1 MQCCRDTRAEKGV
14 NAGEAESRL
23 LRVLHLED
31 SENDQI
37 LVTEMLRAE
46 GLPCEI
52 ISVKTESDFE
62 TSLKKKSFDL
72 IISDFSL
79 PSCDALKA
87 LEIAQKISPETP
99 FIFFSGTIGEEVA
112 VETLKKG
119 ATDYILKQR
128 PGRLTAAVRNALRAA
143 GERARIRKM
152 ENEMRQLQEQ
162 FLRAQRLE
170 SLGALVGGI
179 AHDLNN
185 MLVPIIVGVDIL
197 KEQNISLD
205 ARSMVQTMEGSAR
218 RSAEMVRQMLLF
230 ARGGEASKTV
240 IHVAPLVKEM
250 CRIISDTFPKNI
262 HCDVQLE
269 NNSWPVL
276 GVPTQ
281 LHQVLL
287 NLCVNARDAMPNGG
301 TLTLK
306 MKNAKVDAV
315 EALRQMVEPGNY
327 LCVAVADTGQG
338 IPPELLNKIFQPFFT
353 TKGPEKGTG
362 LGLST
367 CRSIVKSHD
376 GFISVASKPGAGS
389 EFKVYLPARDGKA
402 EQSARQK
409 INLPAGNGER
419 VLVVDDEE
427 SILAI
432 TRAAL
437 QNFGYEV
444 FIAGGGVEAV
454 TIFSKHSNSIKLVIS
469 DLAMPMMDGRETV
482 RELRKIKPDIK
493 VIIASGTE
501 KELEKSLPQMK
512 IDNVILK
519 PFTNEKLLETVH
531 QVLNGKPA

>member
-1 MQCCRDTRAEKGV
+1 M
-14 NAGEAESRL
+14 GEQVKTQM

-31 SENDQI
+31 SANDHV

-46 GLPCEI
+46 GLNCDFVF
-52 ISVKTESDFE
+52 VKTEKDFE
-62 TSLKKKSFDL
+62 SSLRTIRFDA

-87 LEIAQKISPETP
+87 LEIAHKISPQTP

-119 ATDYILKQR
+119 ATDYVLKQR
-128 PGRLTAAVRNALRAA
+128 PGRLVAAVKNALRGAA
-143 GERARIRKM
+143 ERARIERM

-197 KEQNISLD
+197 KEQNLSDD
-205 ARSMVQTMEGSAR
+205 AHSMVQTMEGSAR

-230 ARGGEASKTV
+230 ARGGEANKTT
-240 IHVAPLVKEM
+240 IHLAQLIKEM

-262 HCDVQLE
+262 QCDVSVDK
-269 NNSWPVL
+269 NAWPVL

-301 TLTLK
+301 KLNLLAN
-306 MKNAKVDAV
+306 NAKVDAA
-315 EALRQMVEPGNY
+315 ESLRHGVEPGNY
-327 LCVAVADTGQG
+327 LCVSVADTGEG
-338 IPPELLNKIFQPFFT
+338 IPPEVLNKIFQPFFT

-367 CRSIVKSHD
+367 CRSIVKSHN
-376 GFISVASKPGAGS
+376 GFISVHSKAGMGT
-389 EFKVYLPARDGKA
+389 EFKVYLPAGDGKSESRA
-402 EQSARQK
+402 EEKS
-409 INLPAGNGER
+409 NLPSGNGEKI
-419 VLVVDDEE
+419 LVVDDEE

-444 FIAGGGVEAV
+444 LIAGSGIEAM
-454 TIFSKHSNSIKLVIS
+454 TIFSKHAGSIQLVIS
-469 DLAMPMMDGRETV
+469 DLAMPLMGGRETME
-482 RELRKIKPDIK
+482 ELRKIKPDIK

-501 KELEKSLPQMK
+501 KELENALPYIK
-512 IDNVILK
+512 TDAFILK
-519 PFTNEKLLETVH
+519 PFTSEKLLETVH
-531 QVLNGKPA
+531 EVLNGQIVLDNNV